1 MTQDT
6 TQTAPAMPE
15 IQFHGCPIIVDLSY
29 RLFFIG
35 SHWSSPFLTQQA
47 DLLDTALKAALQDTA
62 LNAVFDPYL
71 TTGQTG
77 PVTATPAGDRGIVAM
92 NWQLILSRDDLQ
104 KIAQNLLNEGRLP
117 RSDLDNFALALI
129 LPPGTV
135 LLDPRDAVQ
144 TSTKGLASIHG
155 TFTLTD
161 HGAPIAVYFCAA
173 VWSDGSNGV
182 AVPAFQDHPAWLPW
196 ENTCAALYHEMAELR
211 TNRNIDEA
219 PDSGGEPPPGRLGW
233 TVFYNGIWIELPDLP
248 ILWAEE
254 LPQKVFCKGTVG
266 GMDGV
271 PIQAL
276 WSKETAEPHL
286 PSALVP
292 QMHRAFRYKAV

>member
-1 MTQDT
+1 MTQDAT
-6 TQTAPAMPE
+6 PAVPTLT
-15 IQFHGCPIIVDLSY
+15 FHGCPIIVDLSY

-35 SHWSSPFLTQQA
+35 TNWSSPYLMQQA
-47 DLLDTALKAALQDTA
+47 DRLDTALRAALQDTA
-62 LNAVFDPYL
+62 LNTVFDSYL
-71 TTGQTG
+71 APAQTG
-77 PVTATPAGDRGIVAM
+77 PVTAAPAGERGIVSID
-92 NWQLILSRDDLQ
+92 WQSCLSRDDLH
-104 KIAQNLLNEGRLP
+104 KIAQTLLNEGRLP
-117 RSDLDNFALALI
+117 RTGLDDYALALI

-155 TFTLTD
+155 TFHLTD
-161 HGAPIAVYFCAA
+161 HGAPMAVHFCAA

-219 PDSGGEPPPGRLGW
+219 PESGGEPPPGRLGW
-233 TVFYNGIWIELPDLP
+233 TVHYGGKWIEPPDLP
-248 ILWAEE
+248 ILWAGE

-266 GMDGV
+266 GVDGV
-271 PIQAL
+271 PIQVMWAKDA
-276 WSKETAEPHL
+276 SEPHM

-292 QMHRAFRYKAV
+292 QMHRAFRYRAV

>member
-1 MTQDT
+1 MTQDAT
-6 TQTAPAMPE
+6 PAVPTLT
-15 IQFHGCPIIVDLSY
+15 FHGCPIIVDLSY

-35 SHWSSPFLTQQA
+35 SNWASPYLTQQA
-47 DLLDTALKAALQDTA
+47 DRLDTALRAALQDTA
-62 LNAVFDPYL
+62 LNTVFDSYL
-71 TTGQTG
+71 APGQTG
-77 PVTATPAGDRGIVAM
+77 PVTAAPSGERGIVSM
-92 NWQLILSRDDLQ
+92 DWPSCLSRDDLH
-104 KIAQNLLNEGRLP
+104 KIAQTLLNEGRLP
-117 RSDLDNFALALI
+117 RTGLDDYALALI

-144 TSTKGLASIHG
+144 SSTKGLASIHG
-155 TFTLTD
+155 TFHLTD
-161 HGAPIAVYFCAA
+161 HGAPMAVHFCAA

-219 PDSGGEPPPGRLGW
+219 PESGGEPPSGRLGW
-233 TVFYNGIWIELPDLP
+233 TVHYAGKWIEPPDLP
-248 ILWAEE
+248 ILWAGE

-266 GMDGV
+266 GVDGV
-271 PIQAL
+271 PIQVMWA
-276 WSKETAEPHL
+276 KDATEPHM

-292 QMHRAFRYKAV
+292 QMHRAFRYRAV